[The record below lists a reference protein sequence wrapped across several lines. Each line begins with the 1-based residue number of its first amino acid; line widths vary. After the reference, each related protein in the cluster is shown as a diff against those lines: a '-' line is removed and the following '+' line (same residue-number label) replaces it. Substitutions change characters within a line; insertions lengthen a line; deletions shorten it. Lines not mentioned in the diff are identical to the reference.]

1 MKLAPKVGARVI
13 VEPEWKYAAQIVY
26 PNGVIRSLRY
36 FALDLNRDASTK
48 MAKDKYFA
56 KFFLKKL
63 GYPVAP
69 GQTIFEKKWAK
80 EIKSTRTIDSAHKY
94 AKQIGYPLIVK
105 PNSKNQGTEV
115 SLVSNQAELKQ
126 ALRRIFEQDQV
137 AILEKYMPGL
147 DYRIVVLENEIISAY
162 QRVPLSVVGDGEH
175 SILQRLKLKQQ
186 SFKNKHRNTTID
198 FEDPR
203 IKINLRHKG
212 YSLDY
217 VPSKSKEIC
226 LLHNANLSTGGDAID
241 VTRVIHKGFKKIAIE
256 VTKKMGLKL
265 CGVDLMI
272 TKGDISKSPK
282 ACIYYIIEINAVPGL
297 NNYVSMGKK
306 QKEIVEAMYLKVLK
320 VLGKKD

>member
-1 MKLAPKVGARVI
+1 MSSKKSKPPYLTQLVMKLAPKVGARVI

-162 QRVPLSVVGDGEH
+162 QRVPLSVV
-175 SILQRLKLKQQ
+175 
-186 SFKNKHRNTTID
+186 
-198 FEDPR
+198 
-203 IKINLRHKG
+203 
-212 YSLDY
+212 
-217 VPSKSKEIC
+217 
-226 LLHNANLSTGGDAID
+226 
-241 VTRVIHKGFKKIAIE
+241 
-256 VTKKMGLKL
+256 
-265 CGVDLMI
+265 
-272 TKGDISKSPK
+272 
-282 ACIYYIIEINAVPGL
+282 
-297 NNYVSMGKK
+297 
-306 QKEIVEAMYLKVLK
+306 
-320 VLGKKD
+320 